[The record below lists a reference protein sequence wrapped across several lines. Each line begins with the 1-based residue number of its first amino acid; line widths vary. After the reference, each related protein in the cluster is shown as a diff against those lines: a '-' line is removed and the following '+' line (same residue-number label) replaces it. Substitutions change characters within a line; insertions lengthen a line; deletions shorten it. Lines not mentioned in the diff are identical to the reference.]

1 VEQVW
6 NHTRY
11 SDMANLAPENLGELG
26 SLVNASI
33 SKTRSQSHLLRP
45 FFELAGL
52 SLNRNGVP

>member
-1 VEQVW
+1 
-6 NHTRY
+6 
-11 SDMANLAPENLGELG
+11 MANLASENLGELG